1 MGYITRIDSNGDA
14 EGNFTLVAR
23 RRLGRDW
30 GIYPVGSFYL
40 NQNTTG
46 LPVSMFSRIPL
57 LSLPQPKDNF
67 TGKNIMLYYIMVY
80 GGYFLFISMQY
91 YRRLA
96 GADLGILFFEGGGGS
111 WQEFFG
117 GGGGVRV
124 LYNL

>member
-67 TGKNIMLYYIMVY
+67 TGKNIMLYYMVY

-96 GADLGILFFEGGGGS
+96 GADLGILFFGGGGVMA
-111 WQEFFG
+111 G
-117 GGGGVRV
+117 ILRGGVRV